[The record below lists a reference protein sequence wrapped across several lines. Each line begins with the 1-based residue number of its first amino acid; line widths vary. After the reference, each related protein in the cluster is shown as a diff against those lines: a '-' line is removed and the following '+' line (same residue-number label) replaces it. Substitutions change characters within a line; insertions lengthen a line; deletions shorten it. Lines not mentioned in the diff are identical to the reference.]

1 MARTA
6 SRRPLTTDVFV
17 PSQASPRVISGGQ
30 SATWKA
36 LLRVFLL
43 SSVSTIAA
51 MPNTHLH
58 LNTALSEEQVGEL
71 SKPSSKGLVFHISG
85 SNELQITCTGALS
98 VITPAAYA
106 IALSIT
112 ANLCPNPLP
121 TFHLT
126 Y

>member
-6 SRRPLTTDVFV
+6 SRRPLRRSLFHPEPVHEL
-17 PSQASPRVISGGQ
+17 ISGGP
-30 SATWKA
+30 SATGEVP
-36 LLRVFLL
+36 LRVLLL
-43 SSVSTIAA
+43 SRVSTISA

-58 LNTALSEEQVGEL
+58 LNTALSEQVGEV
-71 SKPSSKGLVFHISG
+71 SKPSNKGLVFHISG

-98 VITPAAYA
+98 VTTPATYA
-106 IALSIT
+106 TALSIT